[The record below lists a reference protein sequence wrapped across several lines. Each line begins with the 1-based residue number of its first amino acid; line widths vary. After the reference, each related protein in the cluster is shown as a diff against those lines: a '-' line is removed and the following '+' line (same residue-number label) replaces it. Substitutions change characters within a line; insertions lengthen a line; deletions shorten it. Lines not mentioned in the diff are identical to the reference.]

1 MPLYKILRSN
11 EWASLAEAGST
22 LGSADDIEDG
32 YVHLAAA
39 SQVEGV
45 AQRRFG
51 DEDGLLLLEIR
62 EDALGAQL
70 KWEPSNGAEDF
81 PHLYRELRIADVQAV
96 APLPLSGGVHAFP
109 ESVAGR
115 VDPTRA
121 QFDAFKALERDH
133 PLDMLN
139 LVRLRG
145 EAAYPAGHPLAGEG
159 LSGAEAYRRYG
170 ADTAAII
177 ARLCVEIVWRAEFQ
191 STLIGPPGEA
201 WDHAFVARYPT
212 AHAFLEMVV
221 DPAYREA
228 VKHRQAAV
236 ETSRL
241 IRCRPTETGA
251 TFG

>member
-1 MPLYKILRSN
+1 MPLYKILRSD
-11 EWASLAEAGST
+11 EWASLASAGST
-22 LGSADDIEDG
+22 RGSADDIDDG

-39 SQVEGV
+39 RQVEGV

-70 KWEPSNGAEDF
+70 KWEPSSGAEDF
-81 PHLYRELRIADVQAV
+81 PHLYRELRISDVQAV
-96 APLPLSGGVHAFP
+96 APLPLSGGAHAFP

-121 QFDAFKALERDH
+121 QFEAFKALERDH

-139 LVRLRG
+139 LVRLRS

-177 ARLCVEIVWRAEFQ
+177 ARLGVEIVWRAEFQ

-241 IRCRPTETGA
+241 IRCRPAAAGD

>member
-1 MPLYKILRSN
+1 MPLYKILRSD
-11 EWASLAEAGST
+11 EWASLASAGST
-22 LGSADDIEDG
+22 RGSADDIEDG

-70 KWEPSNGAEDF
+70 KWEPSSGAENF

-96 APLPLSGGVHAFP
+96 APLPLSGGAHVFP

-177 ARLCVEIVWRAEFQ
+177 ARLGVEIVWRAEFQ
-191 STLIGPPGEA
+191 STLIGPPGEV

-241 IRCRPTETGA
+241 IRCRPAAAGD

>member
-1 MPLYKILRSN
+1 MPLFKILRSD
-11 EWASLAEAGST
+11 EWASLAGAGST
-22 LGSADDIEDG
+22 PGSADDVEDG

-39 SQVEGV
+39 SQIEGV
-45 AQRRFG
+45 AQRRFA
-51 DEDGLLLLEIR
+51 DEDGLLLLELC
-62 EDALGAQL
+62 EDALGPQL
-70 KWEPSNGAEDF
+70 RWEPSSGGEDF
-81 PHLYRELRIADVQAV
+81 PHLYRELRIADLHAV
-96 APLPLSGGVHAFP
+96 APLPLEGGVHAFP

-121 QFDAFKALERDH
+121 QFDAFKALDRDH

-139 LVRLRG
+139 LVRLRE
-145 EAAYPAGHPLAGEG
+145 EAVYPAGHPLADAG

-170 ADTAAII
+170 TDTATII
-177 ARLCVEIVWRAEFQ
+177 ARLGVEIVWRGEFQ
-191 STLIGPPGEA
+191 STLIGPQGEA
-201 WDHAFVARYPT
+201 WNHAFVARYPA

-241 IRCRPTETGA
+241 IRCRPAEAGA
-251 TFG
+251 AFG